1 MRSPFVM
8 DHTAAFE
15 APCPLECSIPT
26 QAAAEETFL
35 CSHCPRLSIV
45 LRDSESGAL
54 DWSSLLVHRQRRRST
69 SAGLRLR
76 TAVTS
81 LERALSQVLRDDPAP
96 RRSPRARSEPRRRVG
111 SSGVDRPHR
120 SRIAEPP
127 LGLRLSVCAGVILRK
142 FGGDRRPVEEERTVS
157 D

>member
-54 DWSSLLVHRQRRRST
+54 DWSSLLVHRLRRRST
-69 SAGLRLR
+69 SVAPSRRTDVTGLEIGVP
-76 TAVTS
+76 A
-81 LERALSQVLRDDPAP
+81 VLRGVPAP
-96 RRSPRARSEPRRRVG
+96 RIMPS
-111 SSGVDRPHR
+111 
-120 SRIAEPP
+120 
-127 LGLRLSVCAGVILRK
+127 
-142 FGGDRRPVEEERTVS
+142 
-157 D
+157 